1 MNNKKKSFW
10 LSYDFGLRGNY
21 TGLFTFLDNHDA
33 IDCGNGLAY
42 FLYDNPSNLNSENLV
57 DKIKLELSDLV
68 APSPSDRVYMIWRDE
83 ESTTS
88 KVKGK
93 FIFGNRKAAAW
104 NGYSNLVKNNSNE
117 EAV

>member
-1 MNNKKKSFW
+1 MANNRKSFW

-21 TGLFTFLDNHDA
+21 SGLFTFLDNHGA

-42 FLYDNPSNLNSENLV
+42 FMYNNPQKLDSEKLV
-57 DKIKLELSDLV
+57 EKIKSELLELV
-68 APSPSDRVYMIWRDE
+68 VPSPSDRVYMIWKDE
-83 ESTTS
+83 VGNTS

-93 FIFGNRKAAAW
+93 FIFGNRKTAAW
-104 NGYSNLVKNNSNE
+104 NGYSNLVKNSSNE